1 MSRRLFPLFLA
12 IFAVAAMSVS
22 LWAKNES
29 ADALTTNVKLTATT
43 TIGSTK
49 LPAGEYKVVVEGGKA
64 KFEQSGK
71 VAAEIPCTLKD
82 FSGKINNTTFIIDNN
97 QLTEIQ
103 VAGKNKAIDF

>member
-12 IFAVAAMSVS
+12 IFAMAAMSVS

-49 LPAGEYKVVVEGGKA
+49 LAPGDYKVVVEGGKA
-64 KFEQSGK
+64 KFEQGSK

-82 FSGKINNTTFIIDNN
+82 FSGKINQTTFIIDNN

>member
-12 IFAVAAMSVS
+12 IFALTAMSVS

-49 LPAGEYKVVVEGGKA
+49 LAPGDYKVVVEGGKA
-64 KFEQSGK
+64 KFEQGSK

-82 FSGKINNTTFIIDNN
+82 FTGKINQTTFIIDNN